1 MKSTQQ
7 RWAGKKKIKVTWA
20 LGEQVPPLSAIR
32 EEQLKFTPLCS
43 FPTVITATLEGTLI
57 DNLTAI
63 PISSSTNL
71 ACVDVVHWQRTP
83 YGPPGVLAI
92 TRTLEAEIGS
102 GRRFSFCKEHRPSSD
117 PVQIERPFNLFGYT
131 HVASSSPS
139 WLTRPSRHR
148 LLFLECDRTWI
159 RACRTG
165 IFSFGALQVNVFVI
179 LVHKAP

>member
-71 ACVDVVHWQRTP
+71 ACVDAVHRTVYIP
-83 YGPPGVLAI
+83 YEPPGVLAI
-92 TRTLEAEIGS
+92 TRTLCAEIGS
-102 GRRFSFCKEHRPSSD
+102 GRRFSFCKEHWPVSD
-117 PVQIERPFNLFGYT
+117 PVQIERPSILSGLT
-131 HVASSSPS
+131 HVALSSSS
-139 WLTRPSRHR
+139 WLTDPSTSFSPIAFFFWNAIGLGPHRPAGI
-148 LLFLECDRTWI
+148 LFFLVR
-159 RACRTG
+159 CRQTCL
-165 IFSFGALQVNVFVI
+165 SF
-179 LVHKAP
+179 

>member
-1 MKSTQQ
+1 MATRTKNEEQELEFKLLQDSRVKSTQQ

-71 ACVDVVHWQRTP
+71 ACVDTVHRTVYTVRTSWGPGHHTDPGRRNWFRSSVLVLQRTSA
-83 YGPPGVLAI
+83 VL
-92 TRTLEAEIGS
+92 
-102 GRRFSFCKEHRPSSD
+102 
-117 PVQIERPFNLFGYT
+117 
-131 HVASSSPS
+131 
-139 WLTRPSRHR
+139 
-148 LLFLECDRTWI
+148 
-159 RACRTG
+159 
-165 IFSFGALQVNVFVI
+165 
-179 LVHKAP
+179 